1 MDPEHLARLEEE
13 REFLLSSIRDLER
26 EHAAGDVDDTDF
38 RTVRDGYVARAAAVL
53 REIEQGRAPVADAA
67 RRPWWRR
74 LVVPV
79 ATLAV
84 GVALGLLVSNF
95 AGQRLPGQTVTGG
108 MPLDEVA
115 TLLAQGRSLLNTDTA
130 GALAVYQRVLEIEPD
145 NAEARTYTGW
155 LVVLNGRQAND
166 DAQVRQGIELLNS
179 AAGLDPLYA
188 DPHCLLAVANGRF
201 LAEPDVEAARADGQ
215 KCLDANPPRDMVP
228 MIQQLLDSLPA

>member
-13 REFLLSSIRDLER
+13 RAFLLDSIRDLER
-26 EHAAGDVDDTDF
+26 EREAGDVDDADF

-53 REIEQGRAPVADAA
+53 REIEQGREPAAAAPG
-67 RRPWWRR
+67 RPWWRR

-84 GVALGLLVSNF
+84 GVGLGLLVSNY

-130 GALAVYQRVLEIEPD
+130 GALAAYQQVLDIEPD

-155 LVVLNGRQAND
+155 LVVLNGRQAD
-166 DAQVRQGIELLNS
+166 DDEQVRQGIELLTS
-179 AAGLDPLYA
+179 AASIDPLYA

-201 LAEPDVEAARADGQ
+201 LAVPEVEVARTEGQ
-215 KCLDANPPRDMVP
+215 KCLDANPPRDMLP
-228 MIQQLLDSLPA
+228 MIQQLLDSLPG